1 VANQGAIKV
10 SKILQWLSEGAADLV
25 DAVKTA
31 RRELD
36 RKRRHRAV
44 IRRLDALIARLRVKQ
59 GQQ

>member
-1 VANQGAIKV
+1 M

-25 DAVKTA
+25 DAVKTT

-36 RKRRHRAV
+36 RKRRHRA
-44 IRRLDALIARLRVKQ
+44 INRRIDTLIARLRTKQ